1 MSLFPSLRNET
12 KWTSHLLPSPRKGVH
27 LFRRPPWLQVIL
39 AVAGPD
45 WASML
50 LRLVVCEGQC
60 TGKAGWDFKGNSRKM
75 AFWENAIT
83 IIGVKQYH
91 THFIAAQ
98 FKNLTNERLKRKKI
112 KRKKIKNTDV
122 QRCSKTVKLKIRKN
136 KVKDLTASKIISS
149 VGKGLRARVG
159 LGEKGFM

>member
-1 MSLFPSLRNET
+1 
-12 KWTSHLLPSPRKGVH
+12 
-27 LFRRPPWLQVIL
+27 
-39 AVAGPD
+39 
-45 WASML
+45 
-50 LRLVVCEGQC
+50 
-60 TGKAGWDFKGNSRKM
+60 M

-112 KRKKIKNTDV
+112 KIKKIKNTDV

-149 VGKGLRARVG
+149 VGKGVEGKGGVG
-159 LGEKGFM
+159 REKVYVNKLLKNANTFTFSPKMENSKVNQEAEEILTFRKTPL